1 MNAILLSVLLIF
13 ESIQKTALVNFMM
26 ILNIF
31 KVSKISFWT
40 FWKKGWLSIYWA
52 LFFLKTVQSFYNSTM
67 QTKSCGTVLL
77 ETIVSSYPQYPP
89 GKSCAPLSGK
99 QNNLQ
104 PPLLPSLPPSPLPSA
119 SLGTLATVLVC
130 IFASV
135 LNYS

>member
-1 MNAILLSVLLIF
+1 MNVILLSVLLIF

-40 FWKKGWLSIYWA
+40 FWKRGWLSIYWT

-77 ETIVSSYPQYPP
+77 ETIVSYYPQYPP
-89 GKSCAPLSGK
+89 AKSCAPLSGK
-99 QNNLQ
+99 QKNLQTPSPPLLQ
-104 PPLLPSLPPSPLPSA
+104 PPMEAYKGTSIPHFKINALFSFCPL
-119 SLGTLATVLVC
+119 
-130 IFASV
+130 
-135 LNYS
+135 

>member
-1 MNAILLSVLLIF
+1 MNVILLSVLLIF

-40 FWKKGWLSIYWA
+40 FWKRGWLSIYWT
-52 LFFLKTVQSFYNSTM
+52 LFFLKTVQSFYNRTM

-77 ETIVSSYPQYPP
+77 ETIVSYYPQYPP
-89 GKSCAPLSGK
+89 AKSCAPLSGN

-104 PPLLPSLPPSPLPSA
+104 TPSPPFPLPLPFALCVSRHISN
-119 SLGTLATVLVC
+119 SL
-130 IFASV
+130 SV
-135 LNYS
+135 YLCLCSKL